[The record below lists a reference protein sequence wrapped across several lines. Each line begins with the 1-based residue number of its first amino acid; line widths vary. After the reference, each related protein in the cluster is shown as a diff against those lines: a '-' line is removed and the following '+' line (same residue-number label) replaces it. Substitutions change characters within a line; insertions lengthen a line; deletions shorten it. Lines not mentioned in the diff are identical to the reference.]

1 MKKTTIFLIAL
12 FFMSVSVFA
21 QGELYHTYDYDAA
34 GNRILRKTIEINQR
48 VLKSDSTEAT
58 SEDSN
63 QKSHY
68 DEFVGKHVVNVFPNP
83 THGMLTLQFEQSVD
97 NGYYQLFGLQGQLLA
112 EGRITTTTI
121 LNLSQYQTG
130 VYMLTIVLN
139 DEKETWKII
148 KK

>member
-1 MKKTTIFLIAL
+1 
-12 FFMSVSVFA
+12 MSLSVFA
-21 QGELYHTYDYDAA
+21 QGELYHTYDYDAV
-34 GNRILRKTIEINQR
+34 GNRILRKTIEMTNR
-48 VLKSDSTEAT
+48 ATKSGNSEAA

-63 QKSHY
+63 QKPHY
-68 DEFVGKHVVNVFPNP
+68 EDFIGKKNVKVFPNP

>member
-1 MKKTTIFLIAL
+1 
-12 FFMSVSVFA
+12 MSLSVFA
-21 QGELYHTYDYDAA
+21 QGELYHTYDYDAV
-34 GNRILRKTIEINQR
+34 GNRILRKTIEMTNR
-48 VLKSDSTEAT
+48 ATKSGNPEAA

-63 QKSHY
+63 QKPHY
-68 DEFVGKHVVNVFPNP
+68 EDFIGKQNVKVFPNP